1 MRICG
6 LSLCTISA
14 NNWRMSGLLP
24 TAMSAP
30 ASTPPSSASSA
41 TSAIPAGSR
50 HLRTLTQVGGLLA
63 VWFAADSL
71 TRAFGWSMSPG
82 VLGLLGVLVL
92 LLSGRLQV
100 GWVKDGANWLLGE
113 LVLFFIPCVVAV
125 INYLPLF
132 RREGVQLVIAV
143 TAGTVLVMAATA
155 LAVHAGCRLEAQ
167 LEARRVRARSNGA
180 Q

>member
-1 MRICG
+1 
-6 LSLCTISA
+6 
-14 NNWRMSGLLP
+14 MSGLLP

-41 TSAIPAGSR
+41 SAASTATSAIPAGSR
-50 HLRTLTQVGGLLA
+50 HLRTLSQVGGLLA